1 MVTQKYL
8 NAGLKQTNIDSNKRT
23 EPFTIFQ
30 KQVAQ
35 GKIKEDD
42 AVIIHDDKKSR
53 ALWSITKTKSV
64 LLSKD
69 KKVIGATIKSFINGN
84 TVVINRPINKL
95 YRIDQ

>member
-8 NAGLKQTNIDSNKRT
+8 NAGLKQTNIDSNKRIQ
-23 EPFTIFQ
+23 PFTTFQ

-42 AVIIHDDKKSR
+42 VVIIHDDKKSR